1 MFQCIASFLK
11 VILLFY
17 PYMYIYYSL
26 YLVTCIF
33 PAPPLNG
40 ALLTNTN
47 QTESSVITFQCDP
60 GFSLVGTE
68 TATCNN
74 SGLWDPDPALL
85 ECMFINVPMPVC
97 MLHIDF
103 YIGEAITGA
112 WIAALSGGVVAIV
125 MVLILLVVILVVTIT
140 KKRKSNGN

>member
-1 MFQCIASFLK
+1 MHPPFL
-11 VILLFY
+11 VPI
-17 PYMYIYYSL
+17 
-26 YLVTCIF
+26 VTCVL

-85 ECMFINVPMPVC
+85 ECKFIFMSQCLSVC
-97 MLHIDF
+97 CILT
-103 YIGEAITGA
+103 YIGVAITGA
-112 WIAALSGGVVAIV
+112 WNVAALSGGVVAIV
-125 MVLILLVVILVVTIT
+125 MVLILLVVIFLLVVTIT
-140 KKRKSNGN
+140 KKRKSKCN

>member
-1 MFQCIASFLK
+1 M
-11 VILLFY
+11 Y
-17 PYMYIYYSL
+17 PPFPVPI
-26 YLVTCIF
+26 VTCVL
-33 PAPPLNG
+33 PARLLNG
-40 ALLTNTN
+40 TLLTNTN

-85 ECMFINVPMPVC
+85 ECKFINVPMPVC
-97 MLHIDF
+97 MMHIDF
-103 YIGEAITGA
+103 YIGVAITGA
-112 WIAALSGGVVAIV
+112 WNIAALSGGVVAIV
-125 MVLILLVVILVVTIT
+125 MVLILLVVILVVTII